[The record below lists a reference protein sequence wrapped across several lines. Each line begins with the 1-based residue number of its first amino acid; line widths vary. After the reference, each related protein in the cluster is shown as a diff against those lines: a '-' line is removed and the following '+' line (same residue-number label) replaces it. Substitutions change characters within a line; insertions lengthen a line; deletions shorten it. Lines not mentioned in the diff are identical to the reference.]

1 MESGKDLL
9 HEWRRKQAL
18 KLSTQGWRQHDIAV
32 ALNVQP
38 GTVSR
43 WLTAAGHGGLQA
55 LAAHPRPGRPARLR
69 EDQRRLIPDFLGHGA
84 EAYGFRGELWTCRRV
99 ALVIQEEFGVAYSR
113 SQVSRL
119 LSALHWTPQLPLTR
133 ALQRDEEAIR
143 RWREEKWPLLRQ
155 QARRER
161 RTPVFIDEAGFY
173 LLPGVVR
180 SYAPEGQTPI
190 LKEWQSRDHLS
201 VMGAV
206 TPPDKVYSLVRQESL
221 SGLETVAFLAH
232 LRRVTASRLLVI
244 WDGSPIHRRAEVQ
257 AYVAGTGG
265 AVRVEPL
272 PAYAPD
278 LNPVEWMWQH
288 LKHVQLRNVVCLDLE
303 QLHLEFHLALGRVRS
318 KPELIKSFFEGAQ
331 IEL

>member
-38 GTVSR
+38 STVSR
-43 WLTAAGHGGLQA
+43 WLTAAGHGGPQA
-55 LAAHPRPGRPARLR
+55 LEAHARPGRPARLR
-69 EDQRRLIPDFLGHGA
+69 DDQKRLIPDFLGHGA

-99 ALVIQEEFGVAYSR
+99 ARVIQEEFGVAYSR

-119 LSALHWTPQLPLTR
+119 LKALHWTPQMPLTR
-133 ALQRDEEAIR
+133 AIQREEEAIR

-180 SYAPEGQTPI
+180 TYAPEGRTPI
-190 LKEWQSRDHLS
+190 LKGWQSRDHLS

-206 TPPDKVYSLVRQESL
+206 TMPGKVFSLVRQESL

-232 LRRVTASRLLVI
+232 LRRVAARRLLVI
-244 WDGSPIHRRAEVQ
+244 WDGSPIHRRAEVKEFL
-257 AYVAGTGG
+257 AGTNG

-288 LKHVQLRNVVCLDLE
+288 LKHAQLRNVICLDLE
-303 QLHLEFHLALGRVRS
+303 QLHLEFHLALGRVRA
-318 KPELIKSFFEGAQ
+318 KPGLIKSFFEGAQ